1 MASRKIDVAADR
13 AIYGVFALAAI
24 VGFWIGV
31 SFLFAPHQS
40 DVGLPRRA

>member
-13 AIYGVFALAAI
+13 ATYGIFALAAF

-40 DVGLPRRA
+40 AVGLPRRA